1 MKKTYTKKKII
12 EELLTMFNGKTFSN
26 KKDVNKFITDIL
38 DVAYTEGYNRAVYN
52 YKLKA

>member
-26 KKDVNKFITDIL
+26 NKDINKFITEVII
-38 DVAYTEGYNRAVYN
+38 GQFIN
-52 YKLKA
+52 